1 MLAEFKPQVL
11 KTKTRDL
18 LIEKPMVMGILNTTS
33 DSFYDGGKYHTIEN
47 ALKHCSEMLENGA
60 DIIDIGGQST
70 RPGAAMVSA
79 EFEQTITTPVIEA
92 ILKHF
97 PQTIISIDTFRAS
110 VAKAALEAGAAIVN
124 DVSAGDDDPE
134 MFATVAKFDVPYIA
148 MHKKGMPA
156 DMQNDPKYQDVTLEV
171 LNYFKTKLA
180 ETTAA
185 GISQTIIDPGFG
197 FGKTMT
203 HNYRLLSQ
211 LQSFQSFNLP
221 ILVGVSRKSMIWKL
235 LSVDPE
241 KALNGT
247 SSVNTIALLNG
258 AHILR
263 VHDVKE
269 AVECIKVVS
278 MLRKSL

>member
-11 KTKTRDL
+11 KTKTRTL

-60 DIIDIGGQST
+60 DIIDVGGQST

-79 EFEQTITTPVIEA
+79 EFEQSVTAPVIAA
-92 ILKHF
+92 IIKHF
-97 PQTIISIDTFRAS
+97 PQTIVSIDTFRAS
-110 VAKAALEAGAAIVN
+110 VAKSALDAGATIVN

-134 MFATVAKFDVPYIA
+134 MLATVAQYDVPYIA

-156 DMQNDPKYQDVTLEV
+156 DMQHDPKYQDVTAEIMD
-171 LNYFKTKLA
+171 YFKLKIEATEK
-180 ETTAA
+180 A
-185 GISQTIIDPGFG
+185 GIRQTIIDPGFG

-203 HNYRLLSQ
+203 HNYQLLSRLQ
-211 LQSFQSFNLP
+211 LFDTFNRP

-235 LSVDPE
+235 LSIDPE
-241 KALNGT
+241 NALNGT
-247 SSVNTIALLNG
+247 TSVNTIALLNG

-263 VHDVKE
+263 VHDVKA

>member
-11 KTKTRDL
+11 KTKTRTL

-79 EFEQTITTPVIEA
+79 DFEQSITAPVIEA
-92 ILKHF
+92 IMKHF

-110 VAKAALEAGAAIVN
+110 VAKAALDAGAAMVN

-134 MFATVAKFDVPYIA
+134 MLTTVAKFDVPYIA

-171 LNYFKTKLA
+171 HNYFKAKLI
-180 ETTAA
+180 ETQSA

-203 HNYRLLSQ
+203 HNYHLLSQ

-235 LSVDPE
+235 LSVDP
-241 KALNGT
+241 KNALNGT

-269 AVECIKVVS
+269 AVECVKVVS